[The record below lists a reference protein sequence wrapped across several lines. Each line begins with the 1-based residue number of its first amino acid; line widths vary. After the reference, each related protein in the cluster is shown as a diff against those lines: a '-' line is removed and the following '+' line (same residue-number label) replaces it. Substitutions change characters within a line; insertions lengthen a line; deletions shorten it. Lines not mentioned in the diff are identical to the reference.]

1 MKNINLNSNIISTK
15 LLIFIAYYLVFLTAF
30 YLNEDSNGGAY
41 QDYLGY
47 KNIINLFL
55 EDFKLTLLT
64 FDELGERHSPI
75 IIILLTLFYKFG
87 ITDELIRFVFFN
99 FSIISCIFF
108 YKCLKLRFK
117 DVSKNYLYIFSLI
130 FFLSPTFR
138 SLSVWPDSRILGF
151 HFFVISVYFFLKYF
165 NYKKN
170 ILYCYL
176 NIFFL
181 ALSSYVSINFCVFG
195 LYFFYH
201 FYYEL
206 IKNKKLLNY
215 LLINI
220 FFAFPAFYYL
230 FILKVFFINTGLTPG
245 NEINSFGILNSFN
258 YSNKI
263 LIISS
268 LIFFYFLPLLFYFRK
283 KILDYKFSILEFFLL
298 SSFIIINIF
307 LFNYKIEFTGGGIFF
322 KGSNIIF
329 GGNLIFYLISFIS
342 IFLVYILFNARNNY
356 NNLIILILI
365 MLSNPQLS
373 IYHKYYD
380 PLLIFL
386 FFTLFE
392 FKINKNF
399 FTTGNIILMNLFYL
413 TFLVLNFIK

>member
-75 IIILLTLFYKFG
+75 IIILLTLFYKLG

-176 NIFFL
+176 NIFF
-181 ALSSYVSINFCVFG
+181 
-195 LYFFYH
+195 
-201 FYYEL
+201 
-206 IKNKKLLNY
+206 
-215 LLINI
+215 
-220 FFAFPAFYYL
+220 
-230 FILKVFFINTGLTPG
+230 
-245 NEINSFGILNSFN
+245 
-258 YSNKI
+258 
-263 LIISS
+263 
-268 LIFFYFLPLLFYFRK
+268 
-283 KILDYKFSILEFFLL
+283 
-298 SSFIIINIF
+298 
-307 LFNYKIEFTGGGIFF
+307 
-322 KGSNIIF
+322 
-329 GGNLIFYLISFIS
+329 
-342 IFLVYILFNARNNY
+342 
-356 NNLIILILI
+356 
-365 MLSNPQLS
+365 
-373 IYHKYYD
+373 
-380 PLLIFL
+380 
-386 FFTLFE
+386 
-392 FKINKNF
+392 
-399 FTTGNIILMNLFYL
+399 
-413 TFLVLNFIK
+413 